1 MRSSN
6 KIKSIVYNLCTLI
19 GIWLIFSICAL
30 LLKTQKT
37 ELYKHIPNN
46 FDFYGEVNNQLITK
60 KIANEL
66 LIDSPNDSLF
76 VQFSE
81 LLQKINETPSKIT
94 GINFFSNIVFFK
106 ATINDKPIISVL
118 FDLVDP
124 EQFKKIKL
132 SETFYTLS
140 KDHTGI
146 LLLSLEKEQIS
157 KSKLH
162 QIALNVFKNTND
174 LQIKSLKKD
183 EIFCINFKNN
193 KNQLSIFNRNNG
205 ISITGKIQDTKTRK
219 NDELLMKNS
228 KSNFNL
234 TANHLPNYIS
244 NFLQEKLN
252 QQLYN
257 TPIIKGLSI
266 SYKGLEI
273 KETEEDDFSIIPQI
287 NAHILFDSCITQ
299 KRILKTFEPISKISI
314 DTLTN
319 SFTIGEEKYAY
330 KLSKKHLY
338 FGENTLEFQTRP
350 SQNLFQLNGKLASIF
365 KIKGP
370 SFITGFIE
378 MLPPYFISKKYAN
391 SFHNVQINVQ
401 KNNPNSI
408 IIVKGK
414 IKMKDKK
421 NLYHETLKMILDFQ
435 STGL

>member
-1 MRSSN
+1 
-6 KIKSIVYNLCTLI
+6 
-19 GIWLIFSICAL
+19 
-30 LLKTQKT
+30 
-37 ELYKHIPNN
+37 
-46 FDFYGEVNNQLITK
+46 
-60 KIANEL
+60 
-66 LIDSPNDSLF
+66 
-76 VQFSE
+76 
-81 LLQKINETPSKIT
+81 
-94 GINFFSNIVFFK
+94 
-106 ATINDKPIISVL
+106 
-118 FDLVDP
+118 
-124 EQFKKIKL
+124 
-132 SETFYTLS
+132 
-140 KDHTGI
+140 
-146 LLLSLEKEQIS
+146 
-157 KSKLH
+157 
-162 QIALNVFKNTND
+162 
-174 LQIKSLKKD
+174 
-183 EIFCINFKNN
+183 
-193 KNQLSIFNRNNG
+193 
-205 ISITGKIQDTKTRK
+205 
-219 NDELLMKNS
+219 MKNS

-401 KNNPNSI
+401 KNDPNSI

>member
-1 MRSSN
+1 
-6 KIKSIVYNLCTLI
+6 
-19 GIWLIFSICAL
+19 
-30 LLKTQKT
+30 
-37 ELYKHIPNN
+37 
-46 FDFYGEVNNQLITK
+46 
-60 KIANEL
+60 
-66 LIDSPNDSLF
+66 
-76 VQFSE
+76 
-81 LLQKINETPSKIT
+81 
-94 GINFFSNIVFFK
+94 
-106 ATINDKPIISVL
+106 
-118 FDLVDP
+118 
-124 EQFKKIKL
+124 
-132 SETFYTLS
+132 
-140 KDHTGI
+140 
-146 LLLSLEKEQIS
+146 
-157 KSKLH
+157 
-162 QIALNVFKNTND
+162 
-174 LQIKSLKKD
+174 
-183 EIFCINFKNN
+183 
-193 KNQLSIFNRNNG
+193 
-205 ISITGKIQDTKTRK
+205 
-219 NDELLMKNS
+219 MKNS

-338 FGENTLEFQTRP
+338 FGENTLKFQTRP